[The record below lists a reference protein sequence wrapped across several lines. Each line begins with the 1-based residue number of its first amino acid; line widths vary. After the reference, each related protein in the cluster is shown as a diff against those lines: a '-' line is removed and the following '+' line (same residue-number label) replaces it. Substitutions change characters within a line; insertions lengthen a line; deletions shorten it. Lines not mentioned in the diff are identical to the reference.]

1 MQQVGVPRILAKTN
15 PPATKPQR
23 FQCARH
29 ASPAPHPIAS
39 APCGGDGAAP
49 GTRRMNDSRKV
60 DTVTPPHAEPRALDH
75 AAAVSIIIG
84 IMLAMFLS
92 ALEQSIVAPALPTIG
107 RALGDADNLSWV
119 VTAYL
124 ISTTVATPL
133 FGKLSDIYGRRR
145 MMLIAVGIFVIGS
158 VACALAPTMWALILA
173 RALQGFG
180 GGGLLPLGQTVIADL
195 LSPRERP
202 IVQAYSATMFMA
214 ASILGPVLGGVLTD
228 YVHWSLIFWI
238 NVPMGIVALVITD
251 RVLRRL
257 PRNERPHKLD
267 VVGAALMV
275 AASIVLLLALAWG
288 GTRYPWLS
296 PMILGLAGASIVL
309 WVLFGL
315 RLARAPEPFIP
326 LSMLRDKVVFGIV
339 VAAFFSIGVV
349 IGLSIFI
356 PLYVELVLGHSAS
369 AGGLLLIAFVVGT
382 TLGSMVSGRL
392 MTRIERYKRI
402 PVFAMP
408 VGVVAMIVLAIRPG
422 DLSLAEVAALLA
434 IGGAGVGPMYPT
446 TTVIMQ
452 NAVPLHQLG
461 IATGTISF
469 FRQLGGALVV
479 AVFAALVFGG
489 LGAHSLDRAGV
500 DVAAAASSFRLVFI
514 AAAIC
519 LAIAFVALVAI
530 KEQPLRGPAAKSA
543 ADPVAAE

>member
-1 MQQVGVPRILAKTN
+1 VPAMVRRRVT
-15 PPATKPQR
+15 
-23 FQCARH
+23 
-29 ASPAPHPIAS
+29 
-39 APCGGDGAAP
+39 
-49 GTRRMNDSRKV
+49 RMNDSPKV
-60 DTVTPPHAEPRALDH
+60 DVTTPSHAPARALDQ
-75 AAAVSIIIG
+75 AAALSIIIG

-107 RALGDADNLSWV
+107 RALADVDDLSWV

-145 MMLIAVGIFVIGS
+145 MMVIAVGIFVVGS
-158 VACALAPTMWALILA
+158 VACALAPTMWSLVLA

-180 GGGLLPLGQTVIADL
+180 GGGILPLGQTVIADL

-202 IVQAYSATMFMA
+202 LAQAYSATMFMA

-238 NVPMGIVALVITD
+238 NLPMGIVALVITD

-257 PRNERPHKLD
+257 PRNERPHQLD
-267 VVGAALMV
+267 FTGAGLMV
-275 AASIVLLLALAWG
+275 AASIALLLALAWG

-296 PMILGLAGASIVL
+296 PAILGLIGASVLL
-309 WVLFGL
+309 WVLFAL

-326 LSMLRDKVVFGIV
+326 LSMLRDKTVFGIV
-339 VAAFFSIGVV
+339 VAAFFSIGAI

-356 PLYVELVLGHSAS
+356 PLYVELVLGQSAS
-369 AGGLLLIAFVVGT
+369 ASGLVLIAFFAGT
-382 TLGSMVSGRL
+382 TLGSMVSGRW
-392 MTRIERYKRI
+392 MTRIERYKLV
-402 PVFAMP
+402 PVLAMP
-408 VGVVAMIVLAIRPG
+408 VGVAAMIVLAVLPG
-422 DLSLAEVAALLA
+422 SLSLAEVAVLLA
-434 IGGAGVGPMYPT
+434 IGGAGMGPMYPT

-461 IATGTISF
+461 IATGTVSF

-479 AVFAALVFGG
+479 AVFAAIVFGG
-489 LGAHSLDRAGV
+489 LGTHSLDGLAGA
-500 DVAAAASSFRLVFI
+500 DAAAVAASFRLVFI
-514 AAAIC
+514 ATAIC
-519 LAIAFVALVAI
+519 LAIAFVALVVI
-530 KEQPLRGPAAKSA
+530 KEQPLRGPDP
-543 ADPVAAE
+543 ADKPVAAE